1 MNYSF
6 ELGPIR
12 PPSEAHSILL
22 RLTRN
27 CPWNKCAFCPTYKGL
42 KFALRTVEE
51 VKGDIDSLCF
61 ILEQIKSRVQGAG
74 TLTQQMLHDI
84 SMEYNIPA
92 GNVDQVAFW
101 IHYGMK
107 SLFLQ
112 DADSLIMKTGE
123 VVEILN
129 HIREKI
135 PTISRVTSY
144 ARAHTIS
151 RKSPEELKAL
161 REAGLSR
168 IHIGMESGCDEVL
181 EIIKK
186 GVTAERIIDGGRKAM
201 EAGFEVSLY
210 FMPGSGGQ
218 EHSEANALESARV
231 INAVN
236 PTFVRIRSTVPM
248 PGTPLHDL
256 MLGGQWTPVSEL
268 GKVKEIRLLIENLEG
283 IGTTIVSDHIMNL
296 LEEVEGTLPGDRDK
310 MLKTIDRFLAMD
322 SASQDSFIVGRRT
335 GRFRVLSDYRGSS
348 EIEALKSRLIEEFG
362 GLDAAM
368 LNVLTRYI

>member
-1 MNYSF
+1 
-6 ELGPIR
+6 
-12 PPSEAHSILL
+12 
-22 RLTRN
+22 
-27 CPWNKCAFCPTYKGL
+27 
-42 KFALRTVEE
+42 
-51 VKGDIDSLCF
+51 VKGDIDSICF